1 MNKELHDKVKL
12 GVDSLLRQASEK
24 EYLKDLKE
32 DIAESF
38 DMPKSEVGKLIKAA
52 YDKAKLEEEIFN
64 KQSILDKLEEIGY

>member
-1 MNKELHDKVKL
+1 MNRELHDKVKL

-32 DIAESF
+32 EIAEEF
-38 DMPKSEVGKLIKAA
+38 EMTKGEVGKIIKAA
-52 YDKAKLEEEIFN
+52 YDKAKLEEEIAN